1 MSYLFDTLTI
11 YDWIFTAIVAYF
23 VTSMILNITN
33 FIKGIKRMKHR
44 QMISMDYRIV
54 DFEKLLSKCRELFP
68 IDTVYFHGRIFR
80 SGMRVKITTMQKTII
95 IGEIIGKN
103 KMDLL
108 CIKTQNQIIAH
119 ALDKI
124 EEMEQY

>member
-68 IDTVYFHGRIFR
+68 IDTVYFHGRIFH